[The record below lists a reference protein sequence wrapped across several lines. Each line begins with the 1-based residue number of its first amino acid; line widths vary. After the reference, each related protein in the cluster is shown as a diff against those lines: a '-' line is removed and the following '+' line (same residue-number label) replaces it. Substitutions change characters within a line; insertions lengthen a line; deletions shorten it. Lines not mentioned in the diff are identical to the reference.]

1 MHVEARL
8 IESGAKRV
16 FVHRTGMGPQRAM
29 AAAQRLRQIG
39 GGALVVVGFCGA
51 LETGMR
57 PGEVIVAD
65 RVHTAA
71 DEGHEEV
78 DLACAGAD
86 GVAAA
91 LGEAGLTVR
100 LGQVVCVGRLALGDR
115 RGQLLQSGAVAV
127 DMESAWLADGAGPR
141 PFGVVRVVLD
151 TPERELLRPQMLPLA
166 LRAGAALRRT
176 ARALERAAA
185 EQGVHTLFGAAGR
198 APGVS
203 VP

>member
-8 IESGAKRV
+8 IESGARRA

-29 AAAQRLRQIG
+29 AAAQRLREID
-39 GGALVVVGFCGA
+39 GGALMVVGFCGA
-51 LETGMR
+51 LATGMR

-71 DEGHEEV
+71 DEGHEEL
-78 DLACAGAD
+78 DLACVGAE
-86 GVAAA
+86 GIVGA
-91 LGEAGLTVR
+91 LRQAGLAAQ

-115 RGQLLQSGAVAV
+115 RRQLVETGAVAV
-127 DMESAWLADGAGPR
+127 DMESAWLADGAGVR

-176 ARALERAAA
+176 ARALERTAA
-185 EQGVHTLFGAAGR
+185 EHGVRTLFDATGP
-198 APGVS
+198 APGVGVS
-203 VP
+203 